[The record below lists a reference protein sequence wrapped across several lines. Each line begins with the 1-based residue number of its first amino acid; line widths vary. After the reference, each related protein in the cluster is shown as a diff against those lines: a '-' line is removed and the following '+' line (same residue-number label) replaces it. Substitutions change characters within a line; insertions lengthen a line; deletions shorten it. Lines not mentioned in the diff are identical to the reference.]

1 VVFAPDVPAAAAKSR
16 APAAF
21 IARAAAFSP
30 ARYGACRVSPAAA
43 RGGAAEVADVGNREK
58 LSILY
63 FDDEPACLSVF
74 SETFAAEHEVRTA
87 ATLAEA
93 RRALAENSFDVVISD
108 QFMPEISGAAFL
120 REIARTHPRSLRVM
134 VTGGASVGSML
145 GEIGDGVVRH
155 FVPKPWSEATMRQV
169 FERASFGE

>member
-1 VVFAPDVPAAAAKSR
+1 M
-16 APAAF
+16 
-21 IARAAAFSP
+21 
-30 ARYGACRVSPAAA
+30 
-43 RGGAAEVADVGNREK
+43 GNGEK

-63 FDDEPACLSVF
+63 LDDEPACLDVF
-74 SETFAAEHEVRTA
+74 NETFAAEHEVRTA

-108 QFMPEISGAAFL
+108 QLMPEITGAAFL

-134 VTGGASVGSML
+134 VTGSTTVGGML

-155 FVPKPWSEATMRQV
+155 FVPKPWSAATMRQV
-169 FERASFGE
+169 FARASMSEG